1 MAKNFLVLVVDD
13 NAVERRAVCQCLRD
27 TDELLELYE
36 ASDFAEALVILQAQK
51 LDCVFLDES
60 LLDAQG
66 LGLLERLSAV
76 DVRVPIVVL
85 TNEED
90 EATFEQLLRMGVSD
104 YVSKAKMSALLQS
117 NLAHLMR
124 LYRAKKRLLL
134 EYESAKDDRLKS
146 WDNLSVDLGE
156 ESDPQFKITE
166 KLPRAIAIL
175 RQQQQQLMTLQR
187 LTNLLNQRLA
197 NLSNLLQVMVQSVCD
212 AIPKAQFSLLV
223 LHNPQCNRLM
233 LSVTAGVG
241 TEKLRLEDAFGKGE
255 GWLAKV
261 AATGFSQHIEGRDD
275 LPVCVYAVPIESAQA
290 GRLGLLAIGNW
301 DNTNAFTKDEQKLLI
316 AVGEQAAI
324 AITNARII
332 RILEEREERLAIQN
346 EILARQNEELEN
358 QRQKI
363 HLQNLQLLE
372 AAKLKSQFLATVS
385 HELRTPMNAVIGFSQ
400 LLLRQMR
407 NKKSDSQFSLEQMSM
422 LERISNNGKH
432 LLGLINDILDL
443 SKIEAGRLD
452 LQRQQFNLESLVREA
467 TEEVRFL
474 AEEKHIDLQLMIN
487 LSNPIIINDSHRLKQ
502 VFMNLLSN
510 AVKFTSFGKVEVEVF
525 EINPLGLAIRV
536 TDTGIGIAEEHLKNI
551 FQEFWQVDQ
560 SFTKTHY
567 GTGLGLAII
576 KSLVEL
582 MKGKVYVTSELGKG
596 SCFQVEIPR
605 HIPPL
610 NYTSNCGR
618 RLLK

>member
-1 MAKNFLVLVVDD
+1 
-13 NAVERRAVCQCLRD
+13 
-27 TDELLELYE
+27 
-36 ASDFAEALVILQAQK
+36 
-51 LDCVFLDES
+51 
-60 LLDAQG
+60 
-66 LGLLERLSAV
+66 
-76 DVRVPIVVL
+76 
-85 TNEED
+85 
-90 EATFEQLLRMGVSD
+90 
-104 YVSKAKMSALLQS
+104 
-117 NLAHLMR
+117 
-124 LYRAKKRLLL
+124 
-134 EYESAKDDRLKS
+134 
-146 WDNLSVDLGE
+146 
-156 ESDPQFKITE
+156 
-166 KLPRAIAIL
+166 
-175 RQQQQQLMTLQR
+175 
-187 LTNLLNQRLA
+187 
-197 NLSNLLQVMVQSVCD
+197 
-212 AIPKAQFSLLV
+212 
-223 LHNPQCNRLM
+223 M

>member
-1 MAKNFLVLVVDD
+1 M
-13 NAVERRAVCQCLRD
+13 
-27 TDELLELYE
+27 
-36 ASDFAEALVILQAQK
+36 
-51 LDCVFLDES
+51 
-60 LLDAQG
+60 
-66 LGLLERLSAV
+66 
-76 DVRVPIVVL
+76 
-85 TNEED
+85 
-90 EATFEQLLRMGVSD
+90 
-104 YVSKAKMSALLQS
+104 
-117 NLAHLMR
+117 
-124 LYRAKKRLLL
+124 LL

-187 LTNLLNQRLA
+187 LTNLL
-197 NLSNLLQVMVQSVCD
+197 
-212 AIPKAQFSLLV
+212 
-223 LHNPQCNRLM
+223 
-233 LSVTAGVG
+233 
-241 TEKLRLEDAFGKGE
+241 
-255 GWLAKV
+255 
-261 AATGFSQHIEGRDD
+261 
-275 LPVCVYAVPIESAQA
+275 
-290 GRLGLLAIGNW
+290 
-301 DNTNAFTKDEQKLLI
+301 
-316 AVGEQAAI
+316 
-324 AITNARII
+324 
-332 RILEEREERLAIQN
+332 
-346 EILARQNEELEN
+346 
-358 QRQKI
+358 
-363 HLQNLQLLE
+363 
-372 AAKLKSQFLATVS
+372 
-385 HELRTPMNAVIGFSQ
+385 
-400 LLLRQMR
+400 
-407 NKKSDSQFSLEQMSM
+407 
-422 LERISNNGKH
+422 
-432 LLGLINDILDL
+432 ILDL

-536 TDTGIGIAEEHLKNI
+536 IDTGIGIAEEHLKNI